1 MRDKLEILFDY
12 KKPDI
17 AVLTAFKTHNAFLY
31 TTPSV
36 EIVKT
41 LIGRE
46 AIETYAKIT
55 GMSVDE
61 IEKASEGATE

>member
-1 MRDKLEILFDY
+1 MNDELQIVFDY
-12 KKPDI
+12 KKPNI
-17 AVLTAFKTHNAFLY
+17 AVLTVFKTSNAFF
-31 TTPSV
+31 TSPSV
-36 EIVKT
+36 RIVKT

-61 IEKASEGATE
+61 IEKASEGITE

>member
-1 MRDKLEILFDY
+1 MKDRIEISFDY

-17 AVLTAFKTHNAFLY
+17 AVLTVFKTNVSFIYSA
-31 TTPSV
+31 PSV
-36 EIVKT
+36 RIVKT

-61 IEKASEGATE
+61 IEKASEVVE

>member
-1 MRDKLEILFDY
+1 MEDRIQISFDY

-17 AVLTAFKTHNAFLY
+17 AVLTVFKTNVGFLY
-31 TTPSV
+31 SAPSV
-36 EIVKT
+36 RIVKT

-61 IEKASEGATE
+61 IEEASEGTTE

>member
-1 MRDKLEILFDY
+1 MNDVLQIAFDY
-12 KKPDI
+12 KKPNI
-17 AVLTAFKTHNAFLY
+17 AVLSVLKINVSFLY
-31 TTPSV
+31 SAPSV
-36 EIVKT
+36 RVVKT

>member
-1 MRDKLEILFDY
+1 MKNDLQISFDY
-12 KKPDI
+12 HKPDI
-17 AVLTAFKTHNAFLY
+17 AVLTVFKTSNAFLY
-31 TTPSV
+31 TSPSV
-36 EIVKT
+36 TIVKT

-61 IEKASEGATE
+61 IERASEGVKE

>member
-1 MRDKLEILFDY
+1 MEDRIQISFDY

-17 AVLTAFKTHNAFLY
+17 AVLTVFKTNVGFLY
-31 TTPSV
+31 SAPSV
-36 EIVKT
+36 RIVKT

-61 IEKASEGATE
+61 IEKASEGVTE

>member
-1 MRDKLEILFDY
+1 MEDRIEISFDY

-17 AVLTAFKTHNAFLY
+17 AVLTVFKTNVGFLY
-31 TTPSV
+31 SAPSV
-36 EIVKT
+36 QIIKT

-61 IEKASEGATE
+61 IEKASEGTTE

>member
-1 MRDKLEILFDY
+1 MNEVLQIVFDY
-12 KKPDI
+12 KKPNI
-17 AVLTAFKTHNAFLY
+17 AVLSVLKINVSFLY
-31 TTPSV
+31 SAPSV
-36 EIVKT
+36 RIVKT

-61 IEKASEGATE
+61 IEKASEGVTE

>member
-1 MRDKLEILFDY
+1 MKDRIEISFDY

-17 AVLTAFKTHNAFLY
+17 AVLTVFKTNVSFLY
-31 TTPSV
+31 SAPSV
-36 EIVKT
+36 RIVKT

-55 GMSVDE
+55 GMSVEE
-61 IEKASEGATE
+61 IEKASEGVTE

>member
-1 MRDKLEILFDY
+1 MKENVEISFDY

-17 AVLTAFKTHNAFLY
+17 AVLTVFKTNVGFLY
-31 TTPSV
+31 SAPSV
-36 EIVKT
+36 RIVKT

-61 IEKASEGATE
+61 IEKASEGITE

>member
-1 MRDKLEILFDY
+1 MKENVEISFDY

-17 AVLTAFKTHNAFLY
+17 AVLTVFKTNVGFLY
-31 TTPSV
+31 SAPSV
-36 EIVKT
+36 MIVKT

-61 IEKASEGATE
+61 IEKASEGITE

>member
-1 MRDKLEILFDY
+1 MKDRIEISFDY

-17 AVLTAFKTHNAFLY
+17 AVLTVFKTNVNFLY
-31 TTPSV
+31 SAPSV

-46 AIETYAKIT
+46 AIETYAKIS

-61 IEKASEGATE
+61 IERASEEVTE

>member
-1 MRDKLEILFDY
+1 MKNNLQISFDY
-12 KKPDI
+12 HKPDI
-17 AVLTAFKTHNAFLY
+17 AVLTVFKTSNAFF
-31 TTPSV
+31 TSPSV

-61 IEKASEGATE
+61 IEKASEGTTE

>member
-1 MRDKLEILFDY
+1 MKNNLEISFDY

-17 AVLTAFKTHNAFLY
+17 AVLTVFKANVSFLY
-31 TTPSV
+31 SAPSV
-36 EIVKT
+36 QIVKT

-61 IEKASEGATE
+61 IEKASEVVG

>member
-1 MRDKLEILFDY
+1 MNDKLEIYFDY

-17 AVLTAFKTHNAFLY
+17 AVLTAFKTNNAFLY
-31 TTPSV
+31 TSPSV
-36 EIVKT
+36 TIVKT

-61 IEKASEGATE
+61 IERASEEVTA